1 MRNNPIP
8 AHALFDFLLKT
19 YKLKNDRALAELLG
33 VTQGALS
40 KIRAGVNKPSAD
52 LILRVY
58 DNTTLTIT
66 QIRHLL
72 KEDHG
77 SNT

>member
-8 AHALFDFLLKT
+8 ANALFDFLLKS
-19 YKLKNDRALAELLG
+19 YKVKNDRALAELLG

-40 KIRAGVNKPSAD
+40 KVRSGVNKPSAD

-58 DNTTLTIT
+58 DNTTLTIG
-66 QIRHLL
+66 QIRQLI